1 MPVIVRVIVAVLVVR
16 VIMRMIVLMVV
27 AVMGVRML
35 VRRVVAT
42 AGVVMRMGV
51 VAIVMLVAVIMA
63 VVVVIVPVV
72 MMVMPVMLVGVS
84 LVRVGVFGRFIGA
97 CVGLEGRLDMR
108 NLRAEPAHH
117 VFQHVVAAHA
127 NAVGED
133 FGLRVPVADV
143 IGHARKL
150 PRIGAAHLGQFFRRS
165 DDLDQPA
172 VFQNQRVA
180 APQRH
185 GFGKSSRNSVPRVP
199 VIATRRRWRPSW
211 SRTMVSAGVA
221 CQAPLLLMKFAR
233 IMFLPCRWLR
243 LHTCRF
249 NMSGRGQRRG
259 ISARSIHEVALGHG

>member
-51 VAIVMLVAVIMA
+51 VAIGMLVAVIMA

-97 CVGLEGRLDMR
+97 CVWLEGRLDMR

-180 APQRH
+180 APQRQRLRQIQQKL
-185 GFGKSSRNSVPRVP
+185 GAPRAPSSPRAAMASLV
-199 VIATRRRWRPSW
+199 VKDD
-211 SRTMVSAGVA
+211 GV
-221 CQAPLLLMKFAR
+221 
-233 IMFLPCRWLR
+233 
-243 LHTCRF
+243 
-249 NMSGRGQRRG
+249 GRGRLPGPLVADEVRADHVSSLSMAQASHLPFQYVG
-259 ISARSIHEVALGHG
+259 PGAKARDFGQVNT